1 MKETITTLVPETNIN
16 KVIIERK
23 VFSYGRSFDMWWT
36 VTIVPYKGKSV
47 RYTVNKLEEVKL

>member
-16 KVIIERK
+16 KIIIERE
-23 VFSYGRSFDMWWT
+23 VFSHGRSFDMWWT

-47 RYTVNKLEEVKL
+47 RYTVNKLEDLKF